1 MDWDDV
7 LRLAASFFLVVTG
20 ITLAYAL
27 IRAARTL
34 DRVSAAIDTTVKEAV
49 PLFGKAGE
57 ALDQVSGQLA
67 TAERITKPAADAWT
81 PPSAPRTRSPQVWR
95 SRSPSPLTPSRPS
108 TGRCGAS
115 RGGRASSVAEPPAA
129 RGVDMP

>member
-49 PLFGKAGE
+49 PLFGKTGE

-67 TAERITKPAADAWT
+67 TAERITKPAADAMD
-81 PPSAPRTRSPQVWR
+81 AAERTAHAVVAGVAKPFTV
-95 SRSPSPLTPSRPS
+95 
-108 TGRCGAS
+108 A
-115 RGGRASSVAEPPAA
+115 ADAVSSVDRAMRRVTRRPRE
-129 RGVDMP
+129 